1 MMLITANMVT
11 ALELVH
17 SREILTW
24 PYPVSA
30 VGIKRKLINPP
41 AVYIPESLIQVPL
54 CTCMTELLNSGNH
67 KINKHGCF

>member
-41 AVYIPESLIQVPL
+41 AVYIPRV
-54 CTCMTELLNSGNH
+54 
-67 KINKHGCF
+67 